1 MIISRSIRV
10 TNSIISL
17 FLWVSDIPL
26 YACTTSSLIIHLS
39 VDFYA
44 VLILAMIHSA
54 AVNGRVNVSFQFL
67 VFSRCMP
74 GNGIAGLYDS
84 SVFSFLRHLHTVL
97 HSESESHSV
106 LSNSLR
112 PHGLYSLWNSP
123 GQDTGVGSLS
133 LLQGIFPTQKSN
145 PGLLH
150 CRQILYQLNHKTNS
164 NGLQIYVC
172 ENCLVASDS

>member
-1 MIISRSIRV
+1 M
-10 TNSIISL
+10 
-17 FLWVSDIPL
+17 SDIPL

-97 HSESESHSV
+97 HSGYTSLHSHQQCKSAPFSV
-106 LSNSLR
+106 HLQ
-112 PHGLYSLWNSP
+112 H
-123 GQDTGVGSLS
+123 
-133 LLQGIFPTQKSN
+133 LLFVDFLMMA
-145 PGLLH
+145 LLTDV
-150 CRQILYQLNHKTNS
+150 R
-164 NGLQIYVC
+164 
-172 ENCLVASDS
+172 